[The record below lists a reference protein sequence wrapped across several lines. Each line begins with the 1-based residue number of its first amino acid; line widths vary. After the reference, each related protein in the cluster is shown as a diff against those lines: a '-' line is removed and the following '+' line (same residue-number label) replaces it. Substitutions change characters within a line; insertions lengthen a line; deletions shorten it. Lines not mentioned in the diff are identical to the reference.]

1 MKFLKKAACFAA
13 ATAMA
18 ASTLCVNAYSADASQ
33 TNESAV
39 LLAASE
45 PNLYNVYMETDPSV
59 PEAGKELTLNV
70 IVTPL
75 RQTKIGKLNFEI
87 GFDTGNYSYVPDD
100 SNKLL
105 IDDSRASSGYI
116 LFSLSSDLDI
126 IKGTVL
132 SLKFKV
138 TNPTGEFYFS
148 DGKGDKIVL
157 DGNGTDI
164 SDRGRWTGIKWD
176 QCKHE
181 KYEQKVTKAPTCT
194 ETGIMSYIC
203 SSCRVSFNSAEIP
216 ATGHDWD
223 RTKAV
228 YTQSPS
234 CTASGSMSIPCK
246 NKDCK
251 DTLKE
256 TVPALGHDYGAWTV
270 TRPATDTQK
279 GQETR
284 ECKRCNA
291 KETRDTNSSVL
302 VPPTTSS
309 PQVSILPTVLFDEK
323 TGVRLDF
330 KAGAVAAN
338 TELVVKNLGQTTNS
352 VTYDISLV
360 RNGKT
365 VQPSDTLYIAIDL
378 PSEVKGNSFY
388 VYRHNSDGSYTDMLA
403 SYSSGNGFSRV
414 SFKTGHLSEYLVT
427 TERRTD
433 VNNAPATNT
442 SDSTAVTVPP
452 ISTTTPAISSGD
464 FVFEFEDSNTSTSD
478 ITSVTPPSSN
488 TTAPPPSNTTPPPD
502 VVIGTDGT
510 SGNTANTGHTDNTG
524 GSSSDKSE
532 DDNVPTGIL
541 ALSVPLIAAAIGIFV
556 AKKR

>member
-13 ATAMA
+13 AAAIA
-18 ASTLCVNAYSADASQ
+18 ASTVCVNAYAADASQ

-39 LLAASE
+39 LPAASE
-45 PNLYNVYMETDPSV
+45 PNLYKVDMETDPSV
-59 PEAGKELTLNV
+59 PEAGKELTLKV
-70 IVTPL
+70 IVSPL
-75 RQTKIGKLNFEI
+75 RNTRISKLNFEI
-87 GFDTGNYSYVPDD
+87 GFDTGNFSYVPDD
-100 SNKLL
+100 GSKQP
-105 IDDSRASSGYI
+105 IDDSKAGNGYI
-116 LFSLSSDLDI
+116 LFSQSSDLDI

-138 TNPTGEFYFS
+138 TNPTGEFYFNE
-148 DGKGDKIVL
+148 KNTIVL
-157 DGNGTDI
+157 DKDGNDI
-164 SDRGRWTGIKWD
+164 TDRGRWKPIRWD

-181 KYEQKVTKAPTCT
+181 KYEQKVTKTPTCT
-194 ETGIMSYIC
+194 EPGVMSYIC

-228 YTQSPS
+228 YTQAPS
-234 CTASGSMSIPCK
+234 CTSAGSISIPCK

-251 DTLKE
+251 DTLRE
-256 TVPALGHDYGAWTV
+256 AVPALGHDWSTWTV
-270 TRPATDTQK
+270 TRPATDKQK

-291 KETRDTNSSVL
+291 KETRDTDSSIL
-302 VPPTTSS
+302 VPPTTTA
-309 PQVSILPTVLFDEK
+309 PQVSILPTVLMDEK

-330 KAGAVAAN
+330 KAGAVASN
-338 TELVVKNLGQTTNS
+338 TELVVKKLGQTTNS
-352 VTYDISLV
+352 ATYDITLV

-378 PSEVKGNSFY
+378 PAEVKGNSFY

-427 TERRTD
+427 AERRGDTT
-433 VNNAPATNT
+433 NSPATNT
-442 SDSTAVTVPP
+442 SDSTAATVPP
-452 ISTTTPAISSGD
+452 AATTTPVISGGD
-464 FVFEFEDSNTSTSD
+464 FVFEFEDDNTTTSPAPA
-478 ITSVTPPSSN
+478 TPPSSD
-488 TTAPPPSNTTPPPD
+488 NTTPPNTGTGGTNTDPD
-502 VVIGTDGT
+502 VIIGTDSSTGN
-510 SGNTANTGHTDNTG
+510 GNTGNTGNTN
-524 GSSSDKSE
+524 GSGSDKSE
-532 DDNVPTGIL
+532 DANVSTGIL
-541 ALSVPLIAAAIGIFV
+541 AISIPLIAAAVGIFV

>member
-18 ASTLCVNAYSADASQ
+18 ASTLCVNAYSANTSQ

-39 LLAASE
+39 LPTASE
-45 PNLYNVYMETDPSV
+45 PNLYNVYMQTDPSV

-157 DGNGTDI
+157 DGNGADI

-442 SDSTAVTVPP
+442 SGSTAATVPP
-452 ISTTTPAISSGD
+452 TATTTPAISSGD
-464 FVFEFEDSNTSTSD
+464 FVFEFEDSNTGSNDTAP
-478 ITSVTPPSSN
+478 VTPPSSN
-488 TTAPPPSNTTPPPD
+488 TTAPPPSNTDAPPD
-502 VVIGTDGT
+502 VVISTDGT
-510 SGNTANTGHTDNTG
+510 SGNTANTGHTGTTG
-524 GSSSDKSE
+524 GSDSDKSE

>member
-352 VTYDISLV
+352 ATYDISLV

-365 VQPSDTLYIAIDL
+365 IQPSDTLYIAIDL

-442 SDSTAVTVPP
+442 SGSTAATVPP
-452 ISTTTPAISSGD
+452 TATTTPAISSGD
-464 FVFEFEDSNTSTSD
+464 FVFEFEDSNTGSSD
-478 ITSVTPPSSN
+478 TAPVTPPSSN
-488 TTAPPPSNTTPPPD
+488 TTAPPPSNTDAPPD
-502 VVIGTDGT
+502 VVISTDGT
-510 SGNTANTGHTDNTG
+510 SGNTANTGHTGTTG
-524 GSSSDKSE
+524 GSDSDKSE

>member
-13 ATAMA
+13 AAAMA
-18 ASTLCVNAYSADASQ
+18 ASTLCVNAYSASSQ

-39 LLAASE
+39 LLAASD
-45 PNLYNVYMETDPSV
+45 PVLYNVYMETDPSV

-75 RQTKIGKLNFEI
+75 RQTKIVKLNFEI
-87 GFDTGNYSYVPDD
+87 GFNTGNYSYVPDS
-100 SNKLL
+100 SNNPS
-105 IDDSRASSGYI
+105 IDDSSAASGRI
-116 LFSLSSDLDI
+116 LFSDGSDFGL
-126 IKGTVL
+126 KGTVL
-132 SLKFKV
+132 SLKFRV

-157 DGNGTDI
+157 DENGADI

-181 KYEQKVTKAPTCT
+181 KYEQKITKSPTCT

-256 TVPALGHDYGAWTV
+256 TVPALGHDYGTWTV

-291 KETRDTNSSVL
+291 KETRDTSSSVL

-352 VTYDISLV
+352 ATYDISLV
-360 RNGKT
+360 RNGKA

-388 VYRHNSDGSYTDMLA
+388 VYRRNSDGSYTDMLA
-403 SYSSGNGFSRV
+403 SYSSGSGFSRV

-442 SDSTAVTVPP
+442 SGSTAATVPP
-452 ISTTTPAISSGD
+452 TATTAPAISSGD
-464 FVFEFEDSNTSTSD
+464 FVFEFEDSNTGSSD
-478 ITSVTPPSSN
+478 TAPVTPPSSD
-488 TTAPPPSNTTPPPD
+488 TTAPPPSNTDAPPD
-502 VVIGTDGT
+502 VVISTDGT
-510 SGNTANTGHTDNTG
+510 
-524 GSSSDKSE
+524 
-532 DDNVPTGIL
+532 
-541 ALSVPLIAAAIGIFV
+541 
-556 AKKR
+556 

>member
-157 DGNGTDI
+157 DGNGIDI

-488 TTAPPPSNTTPPPD
+488 TTTPPPSNTTPPPD

-510 SGNTANTGHTDNTG
+510 SGNTANTGHTGNTG

>member
-157 DGNGTDI
+157 DGNGADI

-256 TVPALGHDYGAWTV
+256 TVPALGHDYGTWTV

-478 ITSVTPPSSN
+478 ITSVTSPSSN

-510 SGNTANTGHTDNTG
+510 SGNTANTGHTGNTD

>member
-157 DGNGTDI
+157 DENGADI

-181 KYEQKVTKAPTCT
+181 KYEQKITKSPTCT

-256 TVPALGHDYGAWTV
+256 TVPALGHDYGTWTV

-478 ITSVTPPSSN
+478 ITSVTSPSSN

-510 SGNTANTGHTDNTG
+510 SGNTANTGHTGNTD

>member
-75 RQTKIGKLNFEI
+75 RQTKIGKLNFEV

-360 RNGKT
+360 RNGKAI
-365 VQPSDTLYIAIDL
+365 QPSDTLYIAIDL

-510 SGNTANTGHTDNTG
+510 SGNTANTGHTGNTD

>member
-323 TGVRLDF
+323 TCVRLDF

-510 SGNTANTGHTDNTG
+510 SGNTANTGHTGTTG

>member
-510 SGNTANTGHTDNTG
+510 SGNTANTGHTGTTG

>member
-360 RNGKT
+360 RNGKAI
-365 VQPSDTLYIAIDL
+365 QPSDTLYIAIDL

-510 SGNTANTGHTDNTG
+510 SGNTANTGHTGNTD

>member
-13 ATAMA
+13 AAAMA
-18 ASTLCVNAYSADASQ
+18 ASTLCVNAYSANTSQ

-39 LLAASE
+39 LPAASE

-75 RQTKIGKLNFEI
+75 RQTKIGKLNFEV

-157 DGNGTDI
+157 DGNGADI

-234 CTASGSMSIPCK
+234 CTSSGSMSIPCK

-256 TVPALGHDYGAWTV
+256 TVPALGHDYGTWTV

-291 KETRDTNSSVL
+291 KETRDTSSSVL

-352 VTYDISLV
+352 ATYDISLV
-360 RNGKT
+360 RNGKA

-388 VYRHNSDGSYTDMLA
+388 VYRRNSDGSYTDMLA
-403 SYSSGNGFSRV
+403 SYSSGSGFSRV

-442 SDSTAVTVPP
+442 SGSTAATVPP
-452 ISTTTPAISSGD
+452 TATTTPAISSGD
-464 FVFEFEDSNTSTSD
+464 FVFEFEDSNTGSSD
-478 ITSVTPPSSN
+478 TAPVTPPSSN
-488 TTAPPPSNTTPPPD
+488 TTAPPPSNTDAPPD
-502 VVIGTDGT
+502 VVISTDGT
-510 SGNTANTGHTDNTG
+510 SGNTANTGHTGNTD